1 MSPTPETHL
10 LKAREVQDLCRIG
23 RTTLHE
29 WRTQGRLYGI
39 QHRTRGPWYY
49 PASQPLLQAA
59 LDAVRGT
66 R

>member
-1 MSPTPETHL
+1 MPPTPETHL
-10 LKAREVQDLCRIG
+10 MKPGEVRDLLRIG

-29 WRTQGRLYGI
+29 WRTRGELQAI
-39 QHRTRGPWYY
+39 QHRPKGPWYY
-49 PASQPLLQAA
+49 PASQPRIQAA